1 MCSFLCK
8 NVLHISFCTK
18 LQSFWFSTFRNSW
31 MKIVSKDF
39 CTFTGVYTT
48 IYMGPCRRSYILLV
62 RKFRTSEMLN
72 KWSPTSKLFD
82 IKFSH
87 YSDGRY
93 IFFTCTRSRL
103 SSILNLIFDIFKS
116 FSLFIWLNFEYW
128 LTCQICWFGCKTAA
142 AYVLIL
148 LKFSLTEFVRV
159 FFPAVFLL
167 GLRKKDTEK
176 KLSQKCPSISPSFKG
191 KCNGDFSEDASSGRQ
206 FFRLHPWISF
216 LLWWYLSLKIW
227 VKPLVSRRI
236 VSHRLT
242 YHSLF

>member
-148 LKFSLTEFVRV
+148 LKFSLTEFVRG
-159 FFPAVFLL
+159 FFS
-167 GLRKKDTEK
+167 R
-176 KLSQKCPSISPSFKG
+176 CISPWTKKKRHREKTQSKMSVHIPLFQG
-191 KCNGDFSEDASSGRQ
+191 KMQWR
-206 FFRLHPWISF
+206 FFRGCFFWETIFQTSSLNFFSFMMISF
-216 LLWWYLSLKIW
+216 FENLSKTFG
-227 VKPLVSRRI
+227 K
-236 VSHRLT
+236 
-242 YHSLF
+242 